1 MRRQSRPSPTMK
13 SPRPSLPMTGG
24 CQCGAIRY
32 EITSFPLLLYTCNC
46 TDCQRQTG
54 SAFALNMPVRFE
66 DFRILKGEP
75 NGWHHTSPNGT
86 AVISRFCGT
95 CGTRL
100 YGERDGRPKPSAF
113 VPERSMTHHGWYRSR
128 ISLRAAR
135 SRGYNQRPARS
146 VSKPSRTAGEACCPH
161 GVPAGS
167 IRPIERPS
175 CPQPH
180 QSRISCWSSSLKKIV
195 PT

>member
-1 MRRQSRPSPTMK
+1 MK

-32 EITSFPLLLYTCNC
+32 EITSFPLLLYTCIC

-54 SAFALNMPVRFE
+54 SAFALNMPVRFK
-66 DFRILKGEP
+66 DFRVLQGEP

-100 YGERDGRPKPSAF
+100 YGERDGRPET
-113 VPERSMTHHGWYRSR
+113 V
-128 ISLRAAR
+128 SLRAGTLDDTSWLAPAAHFFT
-135 SRGYNQRPARS
+135 QRAA
-146 VSKPSRTAGEACCPH
+146 VGTAGARRA
-161 GVPAGS
+161 VFRDPAKRLGKPAARMA
-167 IRPIERPS
+167 RPLDRPGRLNG
-175 CPQPH
+175 C
-180 QSRISCWSSSLKKIV
+180 RIARWGAMAAEMLRLRK
-195 PT
+195 